1 MRKVFK
7 LNYYYVNNTIDCKFL
22 GVPHT
27 TLDNLTKIS
36 PPLSPCSSL
45 TGTSTTSDFPDIDY
59 TSKLQLSPKSPTME
73 FNSADVRNSLD
84 RKTNTFNSSDD
95 NNSQGNSVNSANN
108 FDNTTDLYKN
118 GPPISSNGA
127 LIPPPYRN
135 PPSPK
140 TGSPLLHQQPSSGFG
155 HLFDHQRTDSQ
166 SSSTTNSSK
175 ILDFATNS
183 KPQHFVKEV
192 SPPLVTNTSFRQAS
206 PNIHIN
212 ALNNLQT
219 VVNNSVTSDKDF
231 LYDNH
236 HFQTAQYRELL
247 QLIHYQREKISS
259 QQVDIS
265 NVCFHFI
272 SCRLTL

>member
-1 MRKVFK
+1 M
-7 LNYYYVNNTIDCKFL
+7 
-22 GVPHT
+22 
-27 TLDNLTKIS
+27 
-36 PPLSPCSSL
+36 
-45 TGTSTTSDFPDIDY
+45 
-59 TSKLQLSPKSPTME
+59 QLSPKSPTME
-73 FNSADVRNSLD
+73 FNSADVRSSLD
-84 RKTNTFNSSDD
+84 RKTSAFNSSDD
-95 NNSQGNSVNSANN
+95 GNSQGNSVNSANN
-108 FDNTTDLYKN
+108 SDNATDLYKN

-127 LIPPPYRN
+127 LLPPPYRN

-175 ILDFATNS
+175 ILDFGTNN
-183 KPQHFVKEV
+183 KPQHFVKEL

-219 VVNNSVTSDKDF
+219 VVNSATSDKD
-231 LYDNH
+231 LLNDN

-247 QLIHYQREKISS
+247 QLIHYQREKITS
-259 QQVDIS
+259 QQADIS
-265 NVCFHFI
+265 KVSFHFI
-272 SCRLTL
+272 LCRLDL